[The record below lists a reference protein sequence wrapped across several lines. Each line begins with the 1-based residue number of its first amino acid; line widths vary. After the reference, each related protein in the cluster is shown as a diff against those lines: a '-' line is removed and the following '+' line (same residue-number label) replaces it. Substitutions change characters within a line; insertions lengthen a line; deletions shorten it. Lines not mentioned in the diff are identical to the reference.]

1 MPAARTASSAGV
13 GMTAVSDP
21 AAGAGVHSPR
31 DERRP
36 GGQPGVDG
44 CRPARWLATVG
55 WVTGGGVVIGV
66 VTRTGSAVLVAL
78 SGSADAPR
86 FAARREIG
94 LVPATLPAQP
104 YHAAAGLELPVA
116 EEMIADVEQAA
127 EDAAMAGLDAM
138 ASGLPDSSA
147 IAGVAV
153 MVKAISLPGSL
164 AEVMRSHAWLH
175 AAEGV
180 LYREAVLAAAR
191 RCGWPA
197 HAAEMSALPAAELR
211 LAAIGLAA
219 GRPWRRIEKDAARTA
234 IIMLQAAPG
243 RP

>member
-1 MPAARTASSAGV
+1 
-13 GMTAVSDP
+13 MTAVSDP

-44 CRPARWLATVG
+44 CRPARSLATVG

-104 YHAAAGLELPVA
+104 YH
-116 EEMIADVEQAA
+116 AA

-219 GRPWRRIEKDAARTA
+219 GRPWRRTEKDAARTA

>member
-1 MPAARTASSAGV
+1 M
-13 GMTAVSDP
+13 
-21 AAGAGVHSPR
+21 
-31 DERRP
+31 
-36 GGQPGVDG
+36 
-44 CRPARWLATVG
+44 
-55 WVTGGGVVIGV
+55 
-66 VTRTGSAVLVAL
+66 
-78 SGSADAPR
+78 
-86 FAARREIG
+86 
-94 LVPATLPAQP
+94 PATLPAQP